1 MLLSLFSF
9 IYYYCDRIID
19 CKQIAYKSS
28 TYKEGIIMMTN
39 ITELYNRMV
48 KTVKDDEETI
58 SKITKVIPKVVSAY
72 YTFVGNVT
80 EELNSRVKPKP
91 FYTKVSIEHC
101 KKEFIETVID
111 ILENLFST
119 SKDRIL
125 FNSAIVLAKPYI
137 DVFLDLE
144 ISTIEAISNGE
155 YQCIASDMF
164 EYTSGKLSETLN
176 EMLEA
181 AMNFEDATAEDRFVK
196 AVCDDYTKD
205 LDIVEDMINDA
216 KEEYESLS
224 EKLHSEPAGDREHD
238 PKVTPIEDQLKM
250 SKKYLDSLQEK
261 RDDIM
266 TNRHEFL
273 KNHGKIKE

>member
-1 MLLSLFSF
+1 
-9 IYYYCDRIID
+9 
-19 CKQIAYKSS
+19 
-28 TYKEGIIMMTN
+28 MTN
-39 ITELYNRMV
+39 ITELYNRMME
-48 KTVKDDEETI
+48 TAKDDKEMVT
-58 SKITKVIPKVVSAY
+58 KITKVIPKVVSAY

-176 EMLEA
+176 KMLEA
-181 AMNFEDATAEDRFVK
+181 AMNFEEVTAEDRFVK

-238 PKVTPIEDQLKM
+238 PKVTPIKDQLKM
-250 SKKYLDSLQEK
+250 TKKYLDSLQEK